1 LHRACASN
9 NATDARDAVL
19 SWANALEIKH
29 RFVNLNQVSS
39 YYANP
44 LKQQLDLLNRSIYS
58 ESTGDWNGESLWR
71 TCEELANEHIS
82 GDQIAALNG
91 LHPLNP

>member
-1 LHRACASN
+1 MHRACASN
-9 NATDARDAVL
+9 NTADARDAVL

-71 TCEELANEHIS
+71 TCEELAAHHIS
-82 GDQIAALNG
+82 DDESAVING